1 MRTVYLC
8 DFDGT
13 IAPDD
18 VGAELV
24 RAFSPGR
31 DAERA
36 ALLARWKTGT
46 MGHRE
51 LTEAEAALLAID
63 APQAYAFVARFAI
76 DPGFAPFVSAARARG
91 DQVQVLSEG
100 FGFYVEA
107 LLAGAGLGDL
117 PWAANALVFENGGA
131 RAEFPNYDPECGR
144 CGNCKGRHAR
154 EWRARGWRTVMVG
167 DGLSDRCGARAAD
180 AVFARGD
187 LLDWCAEQRLP
198 AEPFA
203 GFHDLS
209 ARVRASA

>member
-1 MRTVYLC
+1 VYLC

-13 IAPDD
+13 VAPDD
-18 VGAELV
+18 VGAALV
-24 RAFSPGR
+24 HAFSTGR

-36 ALLARWKTGT
+36 DLLARWRTGT

-63 APQAYAFVARFAI
+63 APQAHAFVARFAI
-76 DPGFAPFVSAARARG
+76 DPGFATFVREAHARG
-91 DQVQVLSEG
+91 DAVKVLSEG

-107 LLAGAGLGDL
+107 LLAHAGLGDL
-117 PWAANALVFENGGA
+117 PWAANALRFENGGA
-131 RAEFPNYDPECGR
+131 RAEFPFYDDACGR
-144 CGNCKGRHAR
+144 CGNCKGRHVR
-154 EWRARGWRTVMVG
+154 EWRTRGWRTVMVG

-187 LLDWCAEQRLP
+187 LLDWCAEQRVP
-198 AEPFA
+198 AEPFT

-209 ARVRASA
+209 ARVRPSA